1 MTSVNKNGTAS
12 VKAQKTLDLVNGRYG
27 DLSYTTYPWELNTD
41 NTFNVDMVFDYQLT
55 MEHPDLV
62 RNGRVTMK
70 IYSGKEKKPD
80 ITNLTLMRNPVTGTF
95 DGTLTL
101 PAGTCT
107 LADIPFG
114 YDLIYYDDG
123 AAASLSMDQVIGQVQ
138 AGLERRQELM
148 TSEVPPEDM
157 LSMTPVDMELL
168 EYILGDTDEG
178 LTEEEKQRVRDIYA
192 AYNELCRTYEE
203 GVSAVKD
210 ALKDSAETMGYEG
223 ELKNEEDLIN
233 FLNSIAHNEMKLA
246 QLTQEELPSAEELL
260 NNGCRR
266 VPGSDIYVY
275 ADSISRQTSV
285 IDLESGTWCGN
296 GAAPQLMTFSL
307 GGEVVDMM
315 MVFNEYYSTAM
326 TLLDVVLE
334 RAEEIIEAYEKLAR
348 TYLLDEVM
356 ADAKIR
362 KKLEEHTAYFDLKKM
377 ADLNEI
383 EHLRE
388 QIRTARLNVQAART
402 FDVAAI
408 QKAKT
413 ALAPLT
419 QMKAVRLLQKLP
431 IGNIMGVVG
440 LISDVITLMETSEY
454 QYNKVKSLD
463 GEIKLAESYLARIK
477 RAVASGCLGDD
488 ATAFQAVAECERRV
502 EELCEDA
509 RDAQDWVL
517 SFMVSRIAVFVA
529 DMTGTALQFV
539 GAARVSLVLG
549 TVSFAAGNVSELGC
563 RMGIELNQKAV
574 DEAWPDVIDAC
585 LKPIEKGECEEGEQ
599 SEEDGSDDE
608 EDENKPLR
616 PSIPGGDGSGDGSGD
631 GGIGG
636 VSRPEISMPFV
647 PRIDPAGYV
656 YEAVASNRISG
667 ATATAYYR
675 NGSDEAK
682 WDAEEADQENP
693 LTTDEEGR
701 YSWFTPPGD
710 WLVKVTKDGYLPA
723 DSKNDPAAV
732 DGWLPV
738 PPPQINVNIGL
749 MSTAAPSVESCAAA
763 ADRVRVVF
771 SQYMD
776 AAHLRDG
783 SLVSVTQNGSVVPVA
798 VSFEDAEESPTR
810 PGTMYGRVMKLTRS
824 DGQNFVGSIVVHIKQ
839 AAKNYA
845 ANEMTADYTSA
856 PLTVGALVGSI
867 EHSYPN
873 RFVTEI
879 NGSGTIAVQVVD
891 TAGNPMPGVTV
902 TARQAMG
909 GTLEFSTSAVSDSNG
924 RAVFSYRGRSSGYD
938 TLIFTADTVS
948 TEMQTRVAA
957 MDTSAPAKPTANLS
971 DYAVVTKGTQLI
983 ISAQEGAIIR
993 YTTDDT
999 CPCTDAAL
1007 TYTGPITLTKSGF
1020 YRIAA
1025 WTQSGGYSERLNL
1038 HITVTDAQPPS
1049 GESSGGGG
1057 STAFEI
1063 VWSVWISGLGNP

>member
-1 MTSVNKNGTAS
+1 
-12 VKAQKTLDLVNGRYG
+12 
-27 DLSYTTYPWELNTD
+27 
-41 NTFNVDMVFDYQLT
+41 
-55 MEHPDLV
+55 
-62 RNGRVTMK
+62 
-70 IYSGKEKKPD
+70 
-80 ITNLTLMRNPVTGTF
+80 
-95 DGTLTL
+95 
-101 PAGTCT
+101 
-107 LADIPFG
+107 
-114 YDLIYYDDG
+114 
-123 AAASLSMDQVIGQVQ
+123 
-138 AGLERRQELM
+138 
-148 TSEVPPEDM
+148 
-157 LSMTPVDMELL
+157 
-168 EYILGDTDEG
+168 
-178 LTEEEKQRVRDIYA
+178 
-192 AYNELCRTYEE
+192 
-203 GVSAVKD
+203 
-210 ALKDSAETMGYEG
+210 
-223 ELKNEEDLIN
+223 
-233 FLNSIAHNEMKLA
+233 
-246 QLTQEELPSAEELL
+246 
-260 NNGCRR
+260 
-266 VPGSDIYVY
+266 
-275 ADSISRQTSV
+275 
-285 IDLESGTWCGN
+285 
-296 GAAPQLMTFSL
+296 
-307 GGEVVDMM
+307 

-749 MSTAAPSVESCAAA
+749 MSRA
-763 ADRVRVVF
+763 RGI
-771 SQYMD
+771 Q
-776 AAHLRDG
+776 
-783 SLVSVTQNGSVVPVA
+783 PV
-798 VSFEDAEESPTR
+798 
-810 PGTMYGRVMKLTRS
+810 YGCR
-824 DGQNFVGSIVVHIKQ
+824 
-839 AAKNYA
+839 
-845 ANEMTADYTSA
+845 
-856 PLTVGALVGSI
+856 
-867 EHSYPN
+867 
-873 RFVTEI
+873 
-879 NGSGTIAVQVVD
+879 
-891 TAGNPMPGVTV
+891 
-902 TARQAMG
+902 
-909 GTLEFSTSAVSDSNG
+909 
-924 RAVFSYRGRSSGYD
+924 
-938 TLIFTADTVS
+938 
-948 TEMQTRVAA
+948 
-957 MDTSAPAKPTANLS
+957 APA
-971 DYAVVTKGTQLI
+971 
-983 ISAQEGAIIR
+983 
-993 YTTDDT
+993 
-999 CPCTDAAL
+999 
-1007 TYTGPITLTKSGF
+1007 
-1020 YRIAA
+1020 
-1025 WTQSGGYSERLNL
+1025 
-1038 HITVTDAQPPS
+1038 
-1049 GESSGGGG
+1049 
-1057 STAFEI
+1057 
-1063 VWSVWISGLGNP
+1063 